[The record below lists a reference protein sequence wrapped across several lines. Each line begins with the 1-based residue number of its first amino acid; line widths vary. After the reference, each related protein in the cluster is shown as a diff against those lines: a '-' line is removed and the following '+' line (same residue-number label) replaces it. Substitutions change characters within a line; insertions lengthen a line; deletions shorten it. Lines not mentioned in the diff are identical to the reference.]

1 MRTSSEKQSPNLKL
15 ARAVYVFYK
24 KSAVAYLKERQ
35 AGVATFLLLADV
47 RPWPVDEI
55 LCRIG
60 GTARPVIDVATE
72 DQ

>member
-35 AGVATFLLLADV
+35 AGVATILPLSDV

-55 LCRIG
+55 PCRIG
-60 GTARPVIDVATE
+60 GTARPVIDVATQ
-72 DQ
+72 D